1 MNIIAMTKGSRT
13 MAELVARGQT
23 ERDQWR
29 KPLRLHE
36 PVVVGRDSSI
46 WSVPWERWLSRKHAE
61 LTWDGD
67 ALNVVKLPEAANPVF
82 FHGEP
87 TTHFTIRRGDSF
99 AIGRTT
105 FTLSTDDASL
115 PTPTPEN
122 AQIVH
127 SFTVSSEELREVPFR
142 DAPHR
147 LDVLS
152 HLTKVIFSAV
162 NDSELFAQTANLLLE
177 GVRRADAIA
186 IVAFDA
192 DADSTPIQILHVDR
206 RLIADVEFHPSR
218 RLVQEAV
225 LRRKKS
231 VVHIWTAAQ
240 TDSMQQFTLQ
250 GNFDWAFCTPLRGD
264 VSKRMA
270 IYVAGRLAE
279 SEPSAILAPWRTN
292 DLSEDVKFVELVA
305 DILGALRQT
314 QALQHRQSVLSH
326 FFSPNVLQIL
336 SAADPEKAL
345 RPTETQVTALFC
357 DLRGFS
363 RKVETAAD
371 NLPAILERVST
382 ALGVMSTAILKQKG
396 VVADFLGDCAMGF
409 WGWPIAQPDDVRR
422 ACQAAL
428 DIRAAFEQFASIP
441 DHPLADFKVG
451 IGIATGRAVAGQIG
465 SCDQAKVTAFGP
477 SVNLAARLEG
487 LTKIMRVPVLIDE
500 TTARIVADAL
510 PVETIRCRRLA
521 RIRPYGLD
529 QPLVVSELLPP
540 AEDDPAHSAENI
552 ATYES
557 ALTAFLAGNWTE
569 AYELLHRVP
578 PQDLGKDFL
587 VSYILQNN
595 HLPPPGWDGV
605 ISIDAKR

>member
-1 MNIIAMTKGSRT
+1 
-13 MAELVARGQT
+13 MAELIAQGAT
-23 ERDQWR
+23 EAEKCR

-36 PVVVGRDSSI
+36 PIVLGRDPST
-46 WSVPWERWLSRKHAE
+46 WSVPWERWLSRRHAE
-61 LTWDGD
+61 LTWDGEILKV
-67 ALNVVKLPEAANPVF
+67 AELPKATNPVF

-87 TTHFTIRRGDSF
+87 TPKFSMRRGDCF

-105 FTLSTDDASL
+105 FTLSADEASL
-115 PTPTPEN
+115 STPTPEN
-122 AQIVH
+122 AQILH
-127 SFTVSSEELREVPFR
+127 SFTVSAEELREVSFR

-147 LDVLS
+147 LDVLG

-162 NDSELFAQTANLLLE
+162 NDAELFAQTSNLLLE
-177 GVRRADAIA
+177 GIRRADAIA
-186 IVAFDA
+186 LVSLDDDGETKSAH
-192 DADSTPIQILHVDR
+192 ILHADR
-206 RLIADVEFHPSR
+206 RLITETEFHPSR
-218 RLVQEAV
+218 RLVHEAV
-225 LRRKKS
+225 LRQKKS
-231 VVHIWTAAQ
+231 VVHVWTATQ
-240 TDSMQQFTLQ
+240 EESMQQFTLQ
-250 GNFDWAFCTPLRGD
+250 GNFDWAFCTPLRGE
-264 VSKRMA
+264 VSRRMA
-270 IYVAGRLAE
+270 IYVAGRLNE
-279 SEPSAILAPWRTN
+279 SEPSAILSPWRTN
-292 DLSEDVKFVELVA
+292 DLSEDVKFAELVA

-336 SAADPEKAL
+336 SAADPETAL

-357 DLRGFS
+357 DLRGFA

-371 NLPAILERVST
+371 DLPAILARVSS

-409 WGWPIAQPDDVRR
+409 WGWPIAQPDDVQR

-428 DIRAAFEQFASIP
+428 EIRAAFEQFSRLP

-451 IGIATGRAVAGQIG
+451 IGIATGRAVAGKIG
-465 SCDQAKVTAFGP
+465 SRDQAKVTAFGP

-487 LTKIMRVPVLIDE
+487 LTKIMRVPVLLDE
-500 TTARIVADAL
+500 ATARVVVESL
-510 PVETIRCRRLA
+510 PASIARSRRLA

-529 QPLVVSELLPP
+529 HPLIVSELLPP
-540 AEDDPAHSAENI
+540 EADDPAHSIENV

-557 ALTAFLAGNWTE
+557 ALTAFLDGRWAE

-587 VSYILQNN
+587 VTYILQHN
-595 HLPPPGWDGV
+595 HTPPPDWDGV